1 MNPGSFGTL
10 DMFCDDY
17 IFSYLMCKF
26 YRKMQGGSLK
36 QVGNL
41 FLYND
46 FNS

>member
-1 MNPGSFGTL
+1 MNPGSLGTL
-10 DMFCDDY
+10 PFEA